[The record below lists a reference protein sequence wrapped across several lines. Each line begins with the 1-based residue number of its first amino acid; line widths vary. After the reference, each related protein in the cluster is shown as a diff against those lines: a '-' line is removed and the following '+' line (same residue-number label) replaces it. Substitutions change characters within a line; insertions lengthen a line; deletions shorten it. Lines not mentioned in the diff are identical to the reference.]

1 MTHSGGTTER
11 KNVCFVQETASQSN
25 EQQKV

>member
-11 KNVCFVQETASQSN
+11 KNVCFVQETATQSN